1 MNSCECGFGF
11 GFGFGSES
19 GSELGLKIFLLFY
32 LFDKRA
38 EELLAYTIKKI
49 YFLFLLYFF

>member
-11 GFGFGSES
+11 GFGSES
-19 GSELGLKIFLLFY
+19 GFELGLKIFLFFY
-32 LFDKRA
+32 FIDKRA

-49 YFLFLLYFF
+49 YFLFLL